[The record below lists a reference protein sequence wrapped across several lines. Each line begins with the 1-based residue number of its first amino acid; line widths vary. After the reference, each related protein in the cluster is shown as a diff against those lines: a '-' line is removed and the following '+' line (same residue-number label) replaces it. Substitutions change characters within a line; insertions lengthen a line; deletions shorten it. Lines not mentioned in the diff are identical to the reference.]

1 MRFLKQINF
10 EMKKPLFLLFFVAVF
25 TMLSHNA
32 FTQEV
37 TINLQP
43 GWNWIG
49 YPKAEAMDISTAL
62 GSFSPMEG
70 DVIKSQSKFTMYQ
83 DGEWSGNLTQ
93 FMPGGGYMYLSN
105 RTYAVDIVIG
115 GAVPQLLITLDA
127 PYDITT
133 TAATC
138 IGDVNVEPG
147 SNLSVILKGMCW
159 GGNPNPTLND
169 NYMNLGDELGHFTMT
184 MTELNNNSLYYV
196 RAFAITSMGIFYSS
210 QQSFTTLPIVSLPT
224 VTTNTVS
231 NVLATSATCGG
242 NVTNDGYGTVTARG
256 VCWSTSSNPTISNI
270 HTTDGSG
277 TGSFTSSITGLTP
290 ATKYYVRAYA
300 TNEEGTAYGS
310 SRTFTTPVALPTVTT
325 LTMYDIGPT
334 AAFGGG
340 NVTNAGGGTI
350 TEKGVCWSTSGTPTI
365 NNNKTTNG
373 EGTGT
378 FYSALMALTPG
389 TTYYLRAYAT
399 NEAGTAYGAKKTF
412 TTLATYESSV
422 SIVAHRGFYK
432 FADPSGNSIAIPE
445 SAENSLYAAQ
455 KAIDCDFDGVEFDVQ
470 ITKDNQL
477 IVFHNL
483 TMNGNKIYNT
493 NYATLQGLAEFTLSN
508 GETVPKLTT
517 FLNTCKNRLTAQEQR
532 LGERHTKLVLE
543 VKTHKSMG
551 DTQINT
557 LVTQIVQYVQ
567 QYGVEDDI
575 FFISFNMNV
584 CQLLHAQMPDAP
596 VAYLSSRSTD
606 NSGTSPAYTP
616 QVLLNT
622 YGIPHIDYEYQLLQS
637 DYHPEWLQQAH
648 NLGMTVNVWTV
659 DKKALTIEMRNLGVD
674 FITTN
679 HPMNMRS
686 WLEQ

>member
-32 FTQEV
+32 FAQEV

-49 YPKAEAMDISTAL
+49 YPKAEAMDIPTAL
-62 GSFSPMEG
+62 GTFTPMEG
-70 DVIKSQSKFTMYQ
+70 DVIKSQSNFTMYQ

-115 GAVPQLLITLDA
+115 GAVPQLVITLDA
-127 PYDITT
+127 PYDVTT
-133 TAATC
+133 TTATC
-138 IGDVNVEPG
+138 IGDVNVESG

-159 GGNPNPTLND
+159 GSNPNPTLND

-210 QQSFTTLPIVSLPT
+210 QQSFTTLPIISLPT

-256 VCWSTSSNPTISNI
+256 VCWSTSSNPTISNS

-334 AAFGGG
+334 AAFSGG

-378 FYSALMALTPG
+378 FYSAVMALTPG

-399 NEAGTAYGAKKTF
+399 NEAGTAYGEKKTF
-412 TTLATYESSV
+412 TTLATYASNV
-422 SIVAHRGFYK
+422 NIVAHRGFYK

-508 GETVPKLTT
+508 GETVPMLTT
-517 FLNTCKNRLTAQEQR
+517 FLNSCKNRLTAQEQR

-543 VKTHKSMG
+543 VKTHQSMG

-557 LVTQIVQYVQ
+557 LVTRIVQYVQ

-584 CQLLHAQMPDAP
+584 CQLLKAQMPNAP
-596 VAYLSSRSTD
+596 VAYLSSRGTD
-606 NSGTSPAYTP
+606 TNGTSPAYTP

-622 YGIPHIDYEYQLLQS
+622 FGIPHIDYEYQLLQS
-637 DYHPEWLQQAH
+637 GYHPEWLQQAH